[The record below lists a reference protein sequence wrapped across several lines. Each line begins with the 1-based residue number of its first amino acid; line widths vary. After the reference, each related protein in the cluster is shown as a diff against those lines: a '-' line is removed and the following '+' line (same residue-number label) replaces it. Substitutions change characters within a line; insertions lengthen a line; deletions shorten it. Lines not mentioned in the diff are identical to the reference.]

1 MLGGGGTRSFT
12 LVAGEAGTWNISAE
26 YRRPWV
32 DSGTVTYQG
41 LEGGFYG
48 ILGDD
53 GKKYE
58 PLNLDARYRK
68 DGLRVA
74 FDATPAGDAVSTRMW
89 GTPVNLTS
97 IEEIQQFSLHLVVS
111 YAQPCF
117 SQATP

>member
-12 LVAGEAGTWNISAE
+12 LVAAGAGTWSISAE

-32 DSGTVTYQG
+32 DSGTVTYQA

-48 ILGDD
+48 IVGDD

-68 DGLRVA
+68 DGLRIA
-74 FDATPAGDAVSTRMW
+74 FDATPASDTVSTRMW

-97 IEEIQQFSLHLVVS
+97 VEEIQGFSLSVVVS
-111 YAQPCF
+111 LKK
-117 SQATP
+117 